1 MFEMLEEACVRI
13 RLSAMAL
20 EPVMEGDTIAR
31 VSCCDRN
38 GAFTITPKMVI
49 DCSGDGDISAKAGVP
64 YALCDASGNTIA
76 VTISFHIVGVDCG
89 AAFAYPDPYF

>member
-1 MFEMLEEACVRI
+1 MIEELTERLASLEPPAAVKRPCTLENFGPEIIYDHDIATLTMFEMLEEAGVRI

-31 VSCCDRN
+31 VSCCDLN

-49 DCSGDGDISAKAGVP
+49 DC
-64 YALCDASGNTIA
+64 
-76 VTISFHIVGVDCG
+76 
-89 AAFAYPDPYF
+89 